1 MQLKLGYSELHI
13 LSILFWTF
21 QKKVYLDIV
30 LDLKVIVQNQ
40 MQSRVKFPP
49 TMPTFLYYPISSYIL
64 VYLIRYLILTYLTP
78 YLFLSYI
85 LSLLQD
91 VSIPSHPTSAT
102 HPFSGPKVK

>member
-30 LDLKVIVQNQ
+30 VDLKVIVQNQ
-40 MQSRVKFPP
+40 MQSCVKFPP
-49 TMPTFLYYPISSYIL
+49 NDNLFILSYFILYLSLS
-64 VYLIRYLILTYLTP
+64 YLTP

-85 LSLLQD
+85 LSFLQD
-91 VSIPSHPTSAT
+91 VSIPSHPASAT
-102 HPFSGPKVK
+102 HPFSGPKVKKTI